1 MLSTCRRVGSASAV
15 KTASAVVTSARCR
28 CRGKIHAKLAKL
40 ALPTLGVALV
50 LDAPQL
56 RRQTCKARLD
66 HPQSRALGV
75 VIEDEFDSGEWPF
88 GQRYR
93 LVAAEGPLAEHKAV
107 GSVDH
112 LDHGRVGVAGAARA
126 VRGFPGKRQSTLW
139 AQVDF
144 GGRAKPRAQLLGL
157 GQGGPDTLGRSRD
170 DELAFDAIENLFHC
184 APSWPAICNRTVAV
198 SCLSELPCNR

>member
-40 ALPTLGVALV
+40 ALPTLGVALA

-75 VIEDEFDSGEWPF
+75 VIEGEFDSGEWPF
-88 GQRYR
+88 GGYET
-93 LVAAEGPLAEHKAV
+93 LPLTEGPFTRGEFPPEDRKSTRLNSRHTVNSYAV
-107 GSVDH
+107 FS
-112 LDHGRVGVAGAARA
+112 
-126 VRGFPGKRQSTLW
+126 
-139 AQVDF
+139 
-144 GGRAKPRAQLLGL
+144 
-157 GQGGPDTLGRSRD
+157 
-170 DELAFDAIENLFHC
+170 
-184 APSWPAICNRTVAV
+184 
-198 SCLSELPCNR
+198 